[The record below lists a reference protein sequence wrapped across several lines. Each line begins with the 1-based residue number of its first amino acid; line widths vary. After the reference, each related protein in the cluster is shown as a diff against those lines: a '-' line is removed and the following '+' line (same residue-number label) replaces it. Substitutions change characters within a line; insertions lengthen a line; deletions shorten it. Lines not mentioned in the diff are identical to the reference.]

1 MTAAHLSR
9 IILMVGRRQ
18 RQQPHI
24 KGASSHLVGRQ
35 EEIHGSSSSSSTTSG
50 RSPLEQATWFYQ
62 QTLGLTVWRAT
73 DEWTEFVE
81 VPLSLRAV
89 IGGPNDYDHD
99 DDDEHVNHDT
109 DETEPSHPSSPQQ
122 QQQQDMMLPI
132 LQFTIP
138 DMNWTVAQ
146 GLALG
151 ADLDGPIQYPAHGK
165 VATLRTPDGHRI
177 GLYEP
182 AHD

>member
-1 MTAAHLSR
+1 M
-9 IILMVGRRQ
+9 G
-18 RQQPHI
+18 
-24 KGASSHLVGRQ
+24 GGG
-35 EEIHGSSSSSSTTSG
+35 EGIHGG

-89 IGGPNDYDHD
+89 IGGPNDHDHD
-99 DDDEHVNHDT
+99 DDDEHDDDDT
-109 DETEPSHPSSPQQ
+109 IKPSPPQPQQ
-122 QQQQDMMLPI
+122 QQQQDMMMLPI

>member
-24 KGASSHLVGRQ
+24 KVASSHLVGGE
-35 EEIHGSSSSSSTTSG
+35 EEIHGSSSSTSG
-50 RSPLEQATWFYQ
+50 RSPLEEATWFYQ

-89 IGGPNDYDHD
+89 IGGPPNGN
-99 DDDEHVNHDT
+99 DDDEHDDDNDDT
-109 DETEPSHPSSPQQ
+109 IKPSPPQEQ